1 MTLRELIDRF
11 RTLANDK
18 VEPYFW
24 ADDEIVIWLN
34 DAQEEAVLRG
44 RLLHSSND
52 VDMCRIAVLAGESV
66 YSYDD
71 LIYEFDAISFHE
83 DFDTKHECIS
93 LVSMEELSR
102 YLPDWETAKGK
113 PQYALQ
119 DDKRLVLYPM
129 PDKAGTL
136 FLSGYYAPKNIL
148 GHDDDVP
155 EIHVLHHKHL
165 LDWVLY
171 QAFSIP
177 DTEMFDPNRAKLA
190 EERFTRY
197 FGEQT
202 DSDLRRITR
211 EDTPHTVKAFW
222 I

>member
-18 VEPYFW
+18 AEPYFW
-24 ADDEIVIWLN
+24 ADDEIIAWLN
-34 DAQEEAVLRG
+34 DAQDEAAVRG
-44 RLLHSSND
+44 RLLHSSHD
-52 VDMCRIAVLAGESV
+52 VDMCRLAVSAGINI
-66 YSYDD
+66 YQHDD
-71 LIYEFDAISFHE
+71 LIYEFDAISFC
-83 DFDTKHECIS
+83 DDVTAKHECIA

-102 YLPDWETAKGK
+102 CLPNWKTASGTPKF
-113 PQYALQ
+113 ALQ
-119 DDKRLVLYPM
+119 DDNRLVLYPT

-136 FLSGYYAPKNIL
+136 FLSGYHAPKNIL
-148 GHDDDVP
+148 THDDDVP
-155 EIHVLHHKHL
+155 EINALHHKHL

>member
-24 ADDEIVIWLN
+24 ADDEVRIWLN
-34 DAQEEAVLRG
+34 DAQEEAAIRG
-44 RLLHSSND
+44 RLLHSSD
-52 VDMCRIAVLAGESV
+52 DADMCRIAVFAGQNV
-66 YSYDD
+66 YQYDD
-71 LIYEFDAISFHE
+71 LIYEFDALSFHE
-83 DFDTKHECIS
+83 DFETQHECVA

-102 YLPDWETAKGK
+102 CLPDWKTAMGTPK
-113 PQYALQ
+113 YALQ
-119 DDKRLVLYPM
+119 DDKRLVLYPT
-129 PDKAGTL
+129 PNKVGTL
-136 FLSGYYAPKNIL
+136 FLSGYHAPKNVL
-148 GHDDDVP
+148 SNDDDVP
-155 EIHVLHHKHL
+155 EINALHHKHL

-202 DSDLRRITR
+202 DSDLRRMTR
-211 EDTPHTVKAFW
+211 EDVPHTVKAFW
-222 I
+222 V